1 MVAWPGKVAV
11 LGSSMEMEP
20 GTILNEHLRF
30 QARACLPQGK
40 APGNTGRLERQKMV
54 GAMVAVCVQ
63 LAMGDIVVGNLC

>member
-1 MVAWPGKVAV
+1 M

-40 APGNTGRLERQKMV
+40 APGNTGDDLKGRKWW
-54 GAMVAVCVQ
+54 VQ
-63 LAMGDIVVGNLC
+63 W